1 MRSGPAG
8 AKKLALQRLTLG
20 VALTKSHFSGIK
32 NQPRPMIR
40 SRLNSSSCKKGFTLI
55 ELLVVIAIIAI
66 LAAMLLPVL
75 SRSKCRAQG
84 ISCMSNTRQM
94 MAADHMYISDNND
107 RFPGALHGG
116 RAQSP
121 VADNPTG
128 PWVVGWLDWSL
139 SPDNTNILY
148 LIDRRYS
155 KLATYFGN
163 NRNVFKCPADRYL
176 HSSQRNRGWT
186 ERVRSVSGNIVIG
199 EGNAEAGPMDSAYL
213 HVKKTSDL
221 RIPGPADSWV
231 FVDEHPDS
239 INDAGLFSPYLSEW
253 IDLPASYHCGSCGF
267 AFADGHSEIHKWKV
281 ATTAQPI
288 RLIDLGHIPVTAND
302 PDIQWMRY
310 HTPRKK

>member
-1 MRSGPAG
+1 MMRSGPD
-8 AKKLALQRLTLG
+8 T
-20 VALTKSHFSGIK
+20 
-32 NQPRPMIR
+32 
-40 SRLNSSSCKKGFTLI
+40 SRRERAFTLI

-66 LAAMLLPVL
+66 LAAMLLPAL
-75 SRSKCRAQG
+75 SRARCRAES

-94 MAADHMYISDNND
+94 MVANHMYTTDNND

-116 RAQSP
+116 RAQNP
-121 VADNPTG
+121 VPDDPTG
-128 PWVVGWLDWSL
+128 PWVVGWLDWGL
-139 SPDNTNILY
+139 SPHNTNILY

-163 NRNVFKCPADRYL
+163 TRNLFKCPADKYL
-176 HSSQRNRGWT
+176 HPSQRNRGST

-199 EGNAEAGPMDSAYL
+199 EGNAEAGPMDAAYI

-239 INDAGLFSPYLSEW
+239 INDAGLFSPYLAEW

-281 ATTAQPI
+281 ATTRQPV
-288 RLIDLGHIPVTAND
+288 RLVDLDHIPVAAND
-302 PDIQWMRY
+302 PDVQWMRY